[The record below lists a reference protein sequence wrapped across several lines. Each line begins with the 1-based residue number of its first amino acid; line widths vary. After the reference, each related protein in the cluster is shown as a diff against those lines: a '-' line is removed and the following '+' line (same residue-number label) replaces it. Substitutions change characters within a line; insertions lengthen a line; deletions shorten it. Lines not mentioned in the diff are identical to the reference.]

1 MRDNEYLEW
10 EREQYLR
17 RKKYKGKRKRN
28 PKLICAIIAAII
40 AIVYAT
46 FSVFAEDNPVPV
58 KHEKVEMPEIEVQII
73 EPTPMEHLGEF
84 RVSFYCSASC
94 CCGEWADGITATG
107 TTATEGRT
115 IAVDPNVIPLG
126 SEVAL
131 FYDDGSICY
140 YTAEDIGGAIK
151 ENRIDVFMESH
162 EEALERGIA
171 GASVYLVNEEG

>member
-17 RKKYKGKRKRN
+17 KKKYKGKRKRN

-46 FSVFAEDNPVPV
+46 FSVFAEDDPVPV

-73 EPTPMEHLGEF
+73 EPAPMEHLGEF
-84 RVSFYCSASC
+84 KITHYCAC
-94 CCGEWADGITATG
+94 EKCCGKWADGITATG

-115 IAVDPNVIPLG
+115 IAVDPSVIPFG
-126 SEVAL
+126 SEVAV
-131 FYDDGSICY
+131 FYDDGRICY
-140 YTAEDIGGAIK
+140 YSAEDSGSEIRGN
-151 ENRIDVFMESH
+151 EIDVFVDDHSRANE
-162 EEALERGIA
+162 LGVV
-171 GASVYLVNEEG
+171 GASVYLMNEEG